1 MNVRYLTVALLTA
14 LTLGAGCV
22 RHAITQ
28 DFGLSGIASPRA
40 KRPAAQAIDTP
51 LRAVFKRQIQG
62 AFNPL
67 SDDARVQALET
78 RLKSNPQDAAA
89 RLELGGV
96 YEIYKLY
103 DNAFEQYRQALQLS
117 LSDGAAAEQAIAGL
131 SRSARASRR
140 AQEAIGPVE
149 TLLQQRPSAASW
161 IELGL
166 LYQAVSDLGKAEIAF
181 AQAVTLDPE
190 SDRAYN
196 NLGYNLL
203 LENKIEAAEAELRRT
218 LELNPSST
226 TARNNLGTV
235 LARRG
240 DFEGALQEFQLAADV
255 ATAHNN
261 LAVVLLEMGQYERS
275 REELVKALAIRRYFA
290 PALANFKLVQE
301 RIRERTELQKVGR
314 LPLSAVRVPSA
325 IVAEAGPTAADPPSA
340 DQREIS
346 TQKDSEDK
354 P

>member
-28 DFGLSGIASPRA
+28 DFGLSGIASKRT
-40 KRPAAQAIDTP
+40 KRPPTPAIDTSV
-51 LRAVFKRQIQG
+51 RAVFKRQIQG

-149 TLLQQRPSAASW
+149 TLLTQRRSTASR
-161 IELGL
+161 IGSRRLDH
-166 LYQAVSDLGKAEIAF
+166 AVS
-181 AQAVTLDPE
+181 
-190 SDRAYN
+190 
-196 NLGYNLL
+196 
-203 LENKIEAAEAELRRT
+203 
-218 LELNPSST
+218 
-226 TARNNLGTV
+226 
-235 LARRG
+235 
-240 DFEGALQEFQLAADV
+240 
-255 ATAHNN
+255 
-261 LAVVLLEMGQYERS
+261 
-275 REELVKALAIRRYFA
+275 
-290 PALANFKLVQE
+290 
-301 RIRERTELQKVGR
+301 
-314 LPLSAVRVPSA
+314 
-325 IVAEAGPTAADPPSA
+325 
-340 DQREIS
+340 
-346 TQKDSEDK
+346 
-354 P
+354 